1 MKLGFCGLG
10 LMGAPMVER
19 LLAAGHEVQV
29 WNRSVEK
36 TRPLAGLPVRIAL
49 NGSTSVPAQLEA

>member
-19 LLAAGHEVQV
+19 LLAAGHEGQV
-29 WNRSVEK
+29 WNRSVE
-36 TRPLAGLPVRIAL
+36 
-49 NGSTSVPAQLEA
+49 